1 MTKLETAL
9 PDIDGP
15 ILYGSKQAETTFIC
29 WGSTLGPLQAAV
41 NELNKTKKDKANILQ
56 FVDLWPLNEGKIRPY
71 LKNAGKLIAV
81 EGNFTGQL
89 ATLLKMTMGVE
100 VAGKIL
106 KYDGRPFSPE
116 YILRNFEWSR

>member
-1 MTKLETAL
+1 
-9 PDIDGP
+9 
-15 ILYGSKQAETTFIC
+15 
-29 WGSTLGPLQAAV
+29 
-41 NELNKTKKDKANILQ
+41 
-56 FVDLWPLNEGKIRPY
+56 
-71 LKNAGKLIAV
+71 V

-116 YILRNFEWSR
+116 YILRNVEKIGDR

>member
-1 MTKLETAL
+1 
-9 PDIDGP
+9 
-15 ILYGSKQAETTFIC
+15 
-29 WGSTLGPLQAAV
+29 V

-56 FVDLWPLNEGKIRPY
+56 FVDLWPLNVEKIRPY
-71 LKNAGKLIAV
+71 LENAGKLIAV

-89 ATLLKMTMGVE
+89 ATLLKMTLGIE

-116 YILRNFEWSR
+116 YILRHFEKMK